1 LGRIDA
7 SMKGLPVVQMPG
19 CRVVARFSVINASC
33 HLGSD
38 DVRAVACVWVDQHI
52 GLVDVPSYPP

>member
-1 LGRIDA
+1 
-7 SMKGLPVVQMPG
+7 MPG